1 MHKTEN
7 PYKALV
13 SLQRRLSAG
22 VALQPGVGIGKVVS
36 PPPNIQISYNGYILT
51 SKYLW
56 IDEYWIPGHTRH
68 MVGSTDYTA
77 GGSGDAE
84 YASHAHP
91 IDNDE
96 ALTDTW
102 RAGDNVL
109 LLPVT
114 GEDGRTTK
122 QYVVLCKLKRL
133 DGN

>member
-13 SLQRRLSAG
+13 NLQRRLSAG
-22 VALQPGVGIGKVVS
+22 AALQPTVGIGKVVS
-36 PPPNIQISYNGYILT
+36 SPPNIRISYNGYILT

-68 MVGSTDYTA
+68 MVGETSNRS

-84 YASHAHP
+84 FASHNHP
-91 IDNDE
+91 INNDE
-96 ALTDTW
+96 QLTDTW
-102 RAGDNVL
+102 AVGDNVL

-114 GEDGRTTK
+114 GEDNRTTK